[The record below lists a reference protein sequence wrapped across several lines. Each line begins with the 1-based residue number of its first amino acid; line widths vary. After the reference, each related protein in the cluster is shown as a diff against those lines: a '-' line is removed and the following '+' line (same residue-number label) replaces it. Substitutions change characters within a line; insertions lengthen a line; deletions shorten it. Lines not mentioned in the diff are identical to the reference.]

1 MANTYTQ
8 LYVHIVFAVKDRDAL
23 ISEEI
28 ETQLYP
34 YLAGACKNR
43 NHHLRA
49 IGGMPDH
56 IHMLVGMAPTES
68 ISEFVQSIKI
78 ESSKWIHETFGKRRF
93 GWQSGYGA
101 FTYNKSLLPPVERYI
116 LNQKEHHKSRSF
128 DEEIRNILEKAGIE
142 YDERY
147 VLKGC

>member
-34 YLAGACKNR
+34 YIAGACKNR
-43 NHHLRA
+43 KHHLIA

-56 IHMLVGMAPTES
+56 VHMLVGMAPTES

-78 ESSKWIHETFGKRRF
+78 QTSKWIHETFGRRKF

-101 FTYNKSLLPPVERYI
+101 FTYSKSLLPPVERYI
-116 LNQKEHHKSRSF
+116 LKQKEHHKKKSF
-128 DEEIRNILEKAGIE
+128 DEEFREILEKAGIE

-147 VLKGC
+147 ALKGC